1 MSNPKQEQIEIT
13 ERLQLKWLK
22 RMEEQLDNGE
32 ITATEMSTLAGLLMR
47 NGWNLD
53 PSALPQSLLDKLNI
67 KPDIS
72 FEDDEPG
79 DEEMFGGGVSIAR

>member
-22 RMEEQLDNGE
+22 RMEEQMDSGD
-32 ITATEMSTLAGLLMR
+32 ITATEMNTLAGLLMR

-53 PSALPQSLLDKLNI
+53 PSALPKSLRDKLTSPNMSFDDAP
-67 KPDIS
+67 PDA
-72 FEDDEPG
+72 DE
-79 DEEMFGGGVSIAR
+79 FFASGGPSLAR